1 MSENGSPILVTG
13 GTGTLGRLVVA
24 RLLEAGRDVRVL
36 SRGRK
41 DRVAAAGVEYVTAD
55 LTTGGGVFA
64 AVDGIEVIVHCA
76 GSVKGDATKAR
87 HLLEAASRVGVRHLV
102 YISVVGDERVP
113 MTGRLDRLMFGYF
126 GSKLATDRIVAE
138 SAVPWTTLHATQFY
152 DGILT
157 TVTQMARLPIAMVPA
172 GWRFQPVDTGEVA
185 ARLAELALGA
195 PAGLVP
201 ELAGPRAYE
210 LADLLRG
217 YLRATHRRRLIVG
230 LPVPGAAA
238 SAVRAGAILAPDR
251 AVGRKTWEDFLAE
264 RVGSPSEG
272 RTATAGS

>member
-1 MSENGSPILVTG
+1 MTENGNPILVTG

-24 RLLEAGRDVRVL
+24 RLVEAGRDVRVL

-41 DRVAAAGVEYVTAD
+41 GRPAAAGVEYVTAD
-55 LTTGGGVFA
+55 LSTGEGVPA
-64 AVDGIEVIVHCA
+64 AVDGTEVVVHCA

-87 HLLEAASRVGVRHLV
+87 HLLDAASRVGVRHVV

-113 MTGRLDRLMFGYF
+113 MAGRLDRLMFGYF

-138 SAVPWTTLHATQFY
+138 SPVPSTTLHATQFY
-152 DGILT
+152 DGILA
-157 TVTQMARLPIAMVPA
+157 TVTQMARLPVAMVPA

-185 ARLAELALGA
+185 ARLAELALGT

-201 ELAGPRAYE
+201 DLAGPRSYE
-210 LADLLRG
+210 LTDLLRT
-217 YLRATHRRRLIVG
+217 YLQATHRRRLIVQV
-230 LPVPGAAA
+230 PMPGAAA
-238 SAVRAGAILAPDR
+238 RAVRGGAILAPDR
-251 AVGRKTWEDFLAE
+251 AVGHKTWEDFLAE

-272 RTATAGS
+272 RTVTAGS

>member
-1 MSENGSPILVTG
+1 M
-13 GTGTLGRLVVA
+13 
-24 RLLEAGRDVRVL
+24 
-36 SRGRK
+36 
-41 DRVAAAGVEYVTAD
+41 TAD
-55 LTTGGGVFA
+55 LSTGAGVLA
-64 AVDGIEVIVHCA
+64 AVDGTAVIVHCA

-87 HLLEAASRVGVRHLV
+87 HLLEAASRVGVRHVV

-126 GSKLATDRIVAE
+126 GSKLATDRVVAE
-138 SAVPWTTLHATQFY
+138 SAVPSTTLHATQFY

-185 ARLAELALGA
+185 ARLAELALGT

-201 ELAGPRAYE
+201 DLAGPRAYE
-210 LADLLRG
+210 LTDLLRG

-230 LPVPGAAA
+230 LPMPGAAA

-251 AVGRKTWEDFLAE
+251 AVGHKTWEDFLAE
-264 RVGSPSEG
+264 RVGSPNEG
-272 RTATAGS
+272 RTVTAGS